1 MSHVRVNAKVL
12 SDATGAMAELPVIL
26 LADGGQISALGPL
39 VDYLLANSQARSLS
53 WMRKVCQ
60 AVGLLLDYM
69 EVNQSNF
76 ERPHALFD
84 TFAQRVYSGTIGED
98 GRDPSGLYWLPR
110 RSETAR
116 QLLSVLSD
124 FSDEMHRHRGTEPLN
139 PWREATS
146 YEQRLGW
153 AAFVNKSERSFLG
166 HLDSRAE
173 ATEAAK
179 TARSTRLRRTPVGDR
194 AQTKAFPENRLEDLL
209 FTGFM
214 VPGMQQCPDIVARYD
229 WRGIC
234 LTLLLNG
241 GGLRDCEPFHLWVHD
256 VATDPQDPSVA
267 LVRVFH
273 PIDGA
278 APKDFR
284 GPNGRHMAN
293 REAYLAARYPGYG
306 PRNRATGN
314 YHAGWKS
321 PKLSD
326 ASQKYLHVHWFPR
339 GMGRLFLQAW
349 KLYMYQRL
357 HARIGADKHPFLF
370 VSFRG
375 AQRGEPYTIDA
386 FRDAHARAVRR
397 IGLVPAKMGGTTE
410 HGHRHAYGQRISSV
424 DPGERVIQSG
434 LHHRSAESQAVY
446 TEPSIER
453 VTRVLTDATDSL
465 ATGGG
470 LPMNFDLDAVL
481 HAEREE
487 QKCYAQQN
495 AK

>member
-12 SDATGAMAELPVIL
+12 SDSTGASVEIPVLL
-26 LADGGQISALGPL
+26 LADGERTRVLEPL
-39 VDYLLANSQARSLS
+39 VDYLLANAHARSWS

-60 AVGLLLDYM
+60 AVGLLLDYI
-69 EVNQSNF
+69 EVNQSSF
-76 ERPHALFD
+76 ERPQALFD
-84 TFAQRVYSGTIGED
+84 AFAKRVYSGTIGED

-124 FSDEMHRHRGTEPLN
+124 FSDAMHSQLGTTQLN
-139 PWREATS
+139 PWRNATS
-146 YEQRLGW
+146 YEQRLRW

-166 HLDSRAE
+166 HLDTK
-173 ATEAAK
+173 ATASEAAK
-179 TARSTRLRRTPVGDR
+179 TARNTRLRRTPLGDS
-194 AQTKAFPENRLEDLL
+194 AKTKAFPDARLEELL
-209 FTGFM
+209 FQGFL
-214 VPGMQQCPDIVARYD
+214 VPGRQQNQDVVERYD

-256 VATDPQDPSVA
+256 VTADPQDPSVA

-273 PIDGA
+273 PEDGA
-278 APKDFR
+278 APRDFR
-284 GPNGRHMAN
+284 GPNGRHMPN
-293 REAYLAARYPGYG
+293 REAYLAAKHPGYG

-314 YHAGWKS
+314 YHAGWKN

-339 GMGRLFLQAW
+339 DMGRLFLQAW

-357 HARIGADKHPFLF
+357 QARIGAHKHPFLF

-375 AQRGEPYTIDA
+375 DQRGEPYTIDA
-386 FRDAHARAVRR
+386 FRDAHARAIKR
-397 IGLVPAKMGGTTE
+397 IGLEPSKMNGTTE
-410 HGHRHAYGQRISSV
+410 HGHRHAYGQRISSTA
-424 DPGERVIQSG
+424 PGERVVQAG

-453 VTRVLTDATDSL
+453 VTRVLSEVTDSL
-465 ATGGG
+465 AAGGG
-470 LPMNFDLDAVL
+470 MLMNFELDAVL
-481 HAEREE
+481 RAEREE
-487 QKCYAQQN
+487 QKCYAPKN
-495 AK
+495 VR